1 MSQWELLELEMI
13 EEDSSE
19 SDDWSEDSEEETI
32 EVDEDRW

>member
-1 MSQWELLELEMI
+1 MI

-19 SDDWSEDSEEETI
+19 SDDWSEEDSEEETI

>member
-1 MSQWELLELEMI
+1 MI

-19 SDDWSEDSEEETI
+19 SDVWSEEDSEEEETI

>member
-1 MSQWELLELEMI
+1 MI

-19 SDDWSEDSEEETI
+19 SEVWSEEDSEEEETI